1 MLCDFYLSNFDKK
14 KMRLRNT
21 ILTIILT
28 ISFVFLPAAH
38 AESSVFIIMEKTTY
52 SYCERLFYIIEVSEV
67 TGDPAI
73 IHIRDES
80 GKGSSAIPIEIT
92 NLQNPIPSLIA
103 FEKDIFPLGKYFV
116 DVEYSGAEF
125 TAEFNLIDSDNIC
138 IPGAIKQFIVGWING
153 EIPDGYFVDALQK
166 NVDPKL
172 IKVPFEVNAE
182 NILEIN
188 MPSWVKENVG
198 VWWLNNMISDKDF
211 AQAFNYLFEKKI
223 IKERTVVDD
232 AI

>member
-138 IPGAIKQFIVGWING
+138 IPESIKQFLIEWLNDKISDGYLMDAFQKYVDVKLIDIPFKINDKNIH
-153 EIPDGYFVDALQK
+153 EIDIPDWVK
-166 NVDPKL
+166 NV
-172 IKVPFEVNAE
+172 
-182 NILEIN
+182 
-188 MPSWVKENVG
+188 G
-198 VWWLNNMISDKDF
+198 YWWIQGLISDKDF
-211 AQAFNYLFEKKI
+211 AQVISYLIDENI
-223 IKERTVVDD
+223 ISSPSEIGN